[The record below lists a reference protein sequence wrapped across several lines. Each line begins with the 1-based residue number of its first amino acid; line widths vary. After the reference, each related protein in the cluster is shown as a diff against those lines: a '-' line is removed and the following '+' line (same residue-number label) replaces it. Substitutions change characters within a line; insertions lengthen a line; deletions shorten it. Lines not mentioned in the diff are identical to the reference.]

1 MNLSNITRI
10 RKENNLVNYFSSPF
24 DNCVSTIANSNMH
37 KIDDFCVGI
46 NCFDELLFRNELI
59 SYARDNFKKEIKG
72 DMLLFY
78 SKRLNLYVFY
88 ENALQKLFV

>member
-1 MNLSNITRI
+1 MNKSNLELLYQNKYYGVNDMNLSNII
-10 RKENNLVNYFSSPF
+10 RNENNLVNYFSSPF

-59 SYARDNFKKEIKG
+59 SYARDNF
-72 DMLLFY
+72 
-78 SKRLNLYVFY
+78 
-88 ENALQKLFV
+88 